1 LPDIV
6 FELVFE
12 AVNDGECSLTPR
24 MIFHPTLLI
33 SVDLLVDG
41 RWGSWNDTAGLPP
54 TLVLLALREIFV
66 SSTFII

>member
-1 LPDIV
+1 
-6 FELVFE
+6 
-12 AVNDGECSLTPR
+12 